1 MKIRILT
8 SISGVGGAHR
18 PGDEVEWSD
27 NDDAKRLIEAGYAE
41 AVTPTKNKKVET
53 AKSKQA
59 VETADI

>member
-1 MKIRILT
+1 MKIRMLT
-8 SISGVGGAHR
+8 SITGVAGSHR
-18 PGDEVEWSD
+18 PGDEIEWSD